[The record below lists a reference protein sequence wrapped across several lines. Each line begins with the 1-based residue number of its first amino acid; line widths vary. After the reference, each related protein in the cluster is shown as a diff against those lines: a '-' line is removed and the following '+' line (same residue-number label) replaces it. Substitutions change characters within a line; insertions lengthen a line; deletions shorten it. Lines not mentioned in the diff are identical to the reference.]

1 MPNANARKGQRWESA
16 VRDYL
21 NSAGMN
27 NATRVAQAGTDVG
40 DIHLNGL
47 FAIQCK
53 DVAAA
58 AYPAWVRAAEEQA
71 DAGNMRWGVVA
82 HKKRNRPVGEAH
94 VVMSLD
100 TFEEIATQL
109 AVLTSIARGGSSTNG

>member
-47 FAIQCK
+47 FALQHLTIYLVCFIVK
-53 DVAAA
+53 K
-58 AYPAWVRAAEEQA
+58 
-71 DAGNMRWGVVA
+71 
-82 HKKRNRPVGEAH
+82 KKRDGFRFKKHKN
-94 VVMSLD
+94 MSGYFINQITDACYIDKL
-100 TFEEIATQL
+100 L
-109 AVLTSIARGGSSTNG
+109 